1 MNLTKLLQPLPE
13 EWIIRSTSG
22 DPDIRSVACDSRKAS
37 AGTLFFAIKGQVSD
51 GHKYIPDAI
60 GSGAAAVISENPAPE
75 GIQVPWI
82 QVKSIRKVM
91 ASCSDYLLDHP
102 SRKVSLTGVTGTNGK
117 TTVAHIIHS
126 ILSVKS
132 PSLLMGTVKTA
143 LGSLQEE
150 ASLTTPESVE
160 LHSILDRAAK
170 MGIQRGVMEV
180 SSHALAYERV
190 FGLFF
195 PTAVFTN
202 LTADHLDFHRDM
214 EDYFS
219 VKKKLFDPS
228 YNQAL
233 KKSIVN
239 IDDPF
244 GARLSR
250 TIPSGAVSYGMQA
263 GADIFPVSST
273 SSIEGISL
281 LLKTPW
287 GRFHIESALC
297 GKHNIYNIMAAF
309 GAALAQDIPPEQAV
323 EGIRSLRAVP
333 GRFQRLELDRP
344 WSVVL
349 DYAHT
354 PDALRNVLNLAR
366 SVCERRVI
374 AVFGCGG
381 DRDRTKRPEMAKI
394 GVSNSDIAI
403 ITSDNP
409 RTEDPDKIIE
419 NMTAGLTGE
428 IRKRNW
434 EAITDRKKAIARALD
449 LAREG
454 DLVLLAGKG
463 HENYQVLGTKKV
475 PFDEKLIVEEILCSG

>member
-22 DPDIRSVACDSRKAS
+22 DPDIASIACDSRKVS
-37 AGTLFFAIKGQVSD
+37 AGTLFFAIQGLVAD
-51 GHKYIPDAI
+51 GHKFIPDAI
-60 GSGAAAVISENPAPE
+60 SSGAVAVISENPIPE
-75 GIQVPWI
+75 GTQVPWI

-91 ASCSDYLLDHP
+91 ASCSDCLLGHP
-102 SRKVSLTGVTGTNGK
+102 SRKVTLTGVTGTNGK

-126 ILSVKS
+126 ILSINN

-150 ASLTTPESVE
+150 ASLTTPESIE
-160 LHSILDRAAK
+160 LHSILARAAK

-180 SSHALAYERV
+180 SSHALAYDRV
-190 FGLFF
+190 FGMLF

-219 VKKKLFDPS
+219 VKGKLFDPS
-228 YNQAL
+228 YNHAL
-233 KKSIVN
+233 RRSVVN

-244 GARLSR
+244 GARLAR
-250 TIPSGAVSYGMQA
+250 NIPSGAVTYGMHA
-263 GADIFPVSST
+263 GAGIFPASST
-273 SSIEGISL
+273 SSIKGISM

-309 GAALAQDIPPEQAV
+309 GAALAQDIPPEQAA
-323 EGIRSLRAVP
+323 EGIRALRAVP

-354 PDALRNVLNLAR
+354 PDALKNVLNLAR

-381 DRDRTKRPEMAKI
+381 DRDRTKRPEMARI
-394 GVSNSDIAI
+394 GVSDSDIAI

-419 NMTAGLTGE
+419 DMTAGLTGE
-428 IRKRNW
+428 IRNRNW

-463 HENYQVLGTKKV
+463 HENYQVLGTRKV

>member
-1 MNLTKLLQPLPE
+1 MNLKKLLQPLPE

-22 DPDIRSVACDSRKAS
+22 DPDIVSVTCDSRKVS
-37 AGTLFFAIKGQVSD
+37 AGTLFFAIKGLISD
-51 GHKYIPDAI
+51 GHRFIPDAI
-60 GSGAAAVISENPAPE
+60 GSGAVAVISENFAPE

-82 QVKSIRKVM
+82 QVSSIRKVM
-91 ASCSDYLLDHP
+91 ATCSDFLLDHP
-102 SRKVSLTGVTGTNGK
+102 SRKVNLTGVTGTNGK

-126 ILSVKS
+126 ILSIKS
-132 PSLLMGTVKTA
+132 PALLMGTVKTV

-160 LHSILDRAAK
+160 LHRLLDRAAG
-170 MGIQRGVMEV
+170 MGIKHGVMEV
-180 SSHALAYERV
+180 SSHALAYDRV
-190 FGLFF
+190 FGMSF

-202 LTADHLDFHRDM
+202 LTTDHLDFHRDM

-219 VKKKLFDPS
+219 VKGKLFDLS
-228 YNQAL
+228 YNRAL
-233 KKSIVN
+233 NQSVVN

-244 GARLSR
+244 GARLAR
-250 TIPSGAVSYGMQA
+250 TIPSGILSYGMHA
-263 GADIFPVSST
+263 GADIFPEDST

-287 GRFHIESALC
+287 GRFHVESALC
-297 GKHNIYNIMAAF
+297 GNHNIYNIMAAF
-309 GAALAQDIPPEQAV
+309 GAALAQNISPDQAA
-323 EGIRSLRAVP
+323 EGIRALRAVP

-354 PDALRNVLNLAR
+354 PDALKNVLSLAR
-366 SVCERRVI
+366 SVCEHRVI

-381 DRDRTKRPEMAKI
+381 DRDRTKRPEMARI

-409 RTEDPDKIIE
+409 RTEDPEKIIE
-419 NMTAGLTGE
+419 DMVSGLTGE

-434 EAITDRKKAIARALD
+434 EAITDRKAAIARALD
-449 LAREG
+449 LAEKG

-463 HENYQVLGTKKV
+463 HENYQVLGTQKV